1 MSEARAR
8 ETAKFYTDNPD
19 KARERIEQQARERS
33 KGAPIPKGE
42 TFAAYFERWIRD
54 REERGYTSIKSDRS
68 AFTLHVVPTIGEK
81 PIATI
86 TREDL
91 ERLVQVLDKKIVQGE
106 YSWRSA
112 KKLWLAVHKLFRDA
126 SSAKN
131 LALRVRKD
139 NPAQGV
145 VGPDLGTH
153 RSKVYLFPVEFLQ
166 LASCE
171 KVPLDMRRLA
181 TLAIYLY
188 CRISEILRLRWTDIN
203 LSEGVIYIRR
213 SFDNAR
219 KQEKGTKTKRPRA
232 FRIEP
237 NLLPL
242 LHALYAE
249 RDESGRV
256 IPVYGGHM
264 AQRFRAAMQT
274 AGLDRP
280 DLYIADD
287 LHKRM
292 TFHDLRATGITWM
305 AMRGDSTHV
314 IMQRA
319 GHQNFN
325 STLIYIREGEALRGN
340 VGEVF
345 PPLPACLL
353 VPAGEGSAGGGN
365 LSENDRGGT
374 TPTSQVSVKSGESER
389 GAYCSRYYSS
399 SIRTAVY
406 FADRGCRA
414 ASSFTWSILP
424 TCGICISLISA
435 RADEV
440 RPPRASQAPAGVEAR
455 PPKIRAAQ
463 LVPVGSEAREAF
475 ERVRVPH
482 LLFPPSSIRDRR
494 PWTIALATGAP
505 GVSQ

>member
-1 MSEARAR
+1 MGRRRTGNILLEGDHYVARVLLDGRYVRIHLPPGMSEARAR
-8 ETAKFYTDNPD
+8 ETARFYTDNPD
-19 KARERIEQQARERS
+19 KARERLDQQARERS
-33 KGAPIPKGE
+33 RGAPVPKGE
-42 TFAAYFERWIRD
+42 TFAEYLDRWLRD

-145 VGPDLGTH
+145 VGPDRGDQ
-153 RSKVYLFPVEFLQ
+153 RSKVYLFPSEFLQ
-166 LASCE
+166 LVSCE
-171 KVPLDMRRLA
+171 KAPLEMRRLA

-188 CRISEILRLRWTDIN
+188 SRISEILRLRWTDVN
-203 LSEGVIYIRR
+203 LQEGVIYVRR
-213 SFDNAR
+213 SFDRAR
-219 KQEKGTKTKRPRA
+219 KQEKGTKARRPRA

-256 IPVYGGHM
+256 IPVYGEHM
-264 AQRFRAAMQT
+264 ARRFRAAMLT

-280 DLYIADD
+280 DLYIADE

-305 AMRGDSTHV
+305 AMRGDTPHV

-325 STLIYIREGEALRGN
+325 STLVYIREGEALRGN

-353 VPAGEGSAGGGN
+353 VPAGEGSTGGGN
-365 LSENDRGGT
+365 LSENSRGGT

-389 GAYCSRYYSS
+389 EAYCSRQYTDHPSTPARLLVRANACLSPDWPHGSPVSLSATYAS
-399 SIRTAVY
+399 
-406 FADRGCRA
+406 RA
-414 ASSFTWSILP
+414 ALLT
-424 TCGICISLISA
+424 TGT
-435 RADEV
+435 RT
-440 RPPRASQAPAGVEAR
+440 RASSREIGISRCPVFGV
-455 PPKIRAAQ
+455 
-463 LVPVGSEAREAF
+463 
-475 ERVRVPH
+475 
-482 LLFPPSSIRDRR
+482 
-494 PWTIALATGAP
+494 
-505 GVSQ
+505 

>member
-1 MSEARAR
+1 MARVLLDGRYVRIHLPPGISEARAR

-171 KVPLDMRRLA
+171 KVPLEMRRLA

-188 CRISEILRLRWTDIN
+188 SRISEILRLRWTDVN
-203 LSEGVIYIRR
+203 LQEGVIYVRR

-264 AQRFRAAMQT
+264 ARRFRLAMQT

-325 STLIYIREGEALRGN
+325 STLVYIREGEALRGN
-340 VGEVF
+340 AGEVF

-365 LSENDRGGT
+365 LSENYRGGT
-374 TPTSQVSVKSGESER
+374 TPTSQVSVKSSESEP
-389 GAYCSRYYSS
+389 GAYCSRHYAITSWLRAGIPVHVVALAPRVRLRS
-399 SIRTAVY
+399 ALPGEASPI
-406 FADRGCRA
+406 CR
-414 ASSFTWSILP
+414 SPSGPPPPS
-424 TCGICISLISA
+424 
-435 RADEV
+435 R
-440 RPPRASQAPAGVEAR
+440 RPPN
-455 PPKIRAAQ
+455 
-463 LVPVGSEAREAF
+463 
-475 ERVRVPH
+475 
-482 LLFPPSSIRDRR
+482 PSNL
-494 PWTIALATGAP
+494 PGTGAQAQTAC
-505 GVSQ
+505 GRSRGAR